1 MITVACATDDGSNF
15 SEKHFGDAEGYKIF
29 EVSGEGEK
37 YLETMENI
45 TVSCIERDEIHGDPV
60 KAKHVMMLLKEK
72 GVQVLI
78 NRKFGPNIQRIKIRF
93 LPVITRKTNIEDGL
107 LQIKENLALLEDEY
121 QRGANRK
128 HIVLT

>member
-1 MITVACATDDGSNF
+1 
-15 SEKHFGDAEGYKIF
+15 FGDAKSYKIF
-29 EVSGEGEK
+29 DVNTEGET

-45 TVSCIERDEIHGDPV
+45 TVSCIEHDDVHGDPV

-72 GVQVLI
+72 GVQVLV

-107 LQIKENLALLEDEY
+107 LQVKENLLSLEDEY
-121 QRGANRK
+121 RRGVDRS
-128 HIVLT
+128 HVVFT